1 MSNMKHLLSGCVMAV
16 CLCLLQPAGAPAD
29 NQAVTTATEKS
40 KAGKKIILAQPVVK
54 VFEVSAG
61 GVPEL
66 MDEWSARE
74 SDNVTRALF
83 SHFSSSKTRVEL
95 LKTDGAADRE
105 LKEIFALFAVICQS
119 NALANAPSVGSIESL
134 LQHTGGD
141 QLLIVTGEDQFATAG
156 KKAVNILGTITGV
169 AASAVTGVAVI
180 PRMEGTRVR
189 MALIDRDGTI
199 VWHGFNQGM
208 SIDLRNQEQCS
219 DFVGRMLDDF
229 PRPGK

>member
-1 MSNMKHLLSGCVMAV
+1 MITMKRWLCGCAVAV

-29 NQAVTTATEKS
+29 TQAVSTAAEKS
-40 KAGKKIILAQPVVK
+40 KAGKKIVLAPPVVR

-61 GVPEL
+61 GVPEQ

-83 SHFSSSKTRVEL
+83 SRFSSSGTRVEL
-95 LKTDGAADRE
+95 LKADSETDRE
-105 LKEIFALFAVICQS
+105 LKEILALFAVICQS
-119 NALANAPSVGSIESL
+119 NALANSPSVGSIESL
-134 LQHTGGD
+134 LQRAGGD

-180 PRMEGTRVR
+180 PRMEGTMLR

-199 VWHGFNQGM
+199 AWHGFNRG

-219 DFVGRMLDDF
+219 DFVGRMMDDF

>member
-1 MSNMKHLLSGCVMAV
+1 VITIKHWLNICAMAA
-16 CLCLLQPAGAPAD
+16 CLCLLRPGGAPAG
-29 NQAVTTATEKS
+29 NQAVNTAAEQPKV
-40 KAGKKIILAQPVVK
+40 GKKIVLAQPVIK

-61 GVPEL
+61 GVPEQ

-74 SDNVTRALF
+74 TDNVTRALF
-83 SHFSSSKTRVEL
+83 SHFSSTTKVEL
-95 LKTDGAADRE
+95 LKPDGEADRE

-119 NALANAPSVGSIESL
+119 NALANGPSVGSIESL

-141 QLLIVTGEDQFATAG
+141 QLLIVTGEDQFATSG

-169 AASAVTGVAVI
+169 AASALTGVAVI
-180 PRMEGTRVR
+180 PRMEGTMLR
-189 MALIDRDGTI
+189 MALIDREGTV
-199 VWHGFNQGM
+199 VWHSFNRG

-219 DFVGRMLDDF
+219 DFVGRMMSDF